1 MIVPPLY
8 AVEIKGRFY
17 YNIYNTTKPNTEIS
31 QHKIKNQKISSWQN
45 SCYCLTKIDN
55 KIYLMKHMTEKNTKN
70 CYYKQLNL
78 KQLVRNKN

>member
-31 QHKIKNQKISSWQN
+31 QHKIKNQKLSS
-45 SCYCLTKIDN
+45 
-55 KIYLMKHMTEKNTKN
+55 
-70 CYYKQLNL
+70 
-78 KQLVRNKN
+78 